1 MNYDIVVIGGG
12 PAGLAAAIAAKENGV
27 DSVLIIERDTRPGG
41 ILLQCIHNGFGL
53 HHFEEELTG
62 PEYALRFVKQVR
74 EMGIEVMTE
83 TMVLDVSPERVI
95 TAINPQNGV
104 FNINARAVV
113 LAMGCRE
120 RTRGALV
127 IPGTRPA
134 GVFTAG
140 AAQRL
145 VNIEGYLPGRK
156 AVILGSGDIGLIMAR
171 RLTLEGAE
179 VKLICEIMGYSS
191 GLTRNIV
198 QCVED
203 FDIPLKY
210 NHTIVRIHGKS
221 RVEGVT
227 VAQVDEHRQPM
238 PDTEFFVECDT
249 ILLSVGLIPENEISK
264 AAGVVLDSA
273 TGGPVVDEH
282 MQTLCEGIFACGNAV
297 HVHDLVDFVT
307 AEAFKAGK
315 SAAQFVKNI
324 PLPPSAEGGLGGET
338 SVRAVVRAGNR
349 VRYVVPQFIGS
360 FDDECVLFFR
370 PTDVYRKAN
379 IVIYADSER
388 VFTKRAQIV
397 TPGEMQRVTL
407 KPLTGRHSQITVAI
421 ELPEQ
426 DID

>member
-1 MNYDIVVIGGG
+1 MKRNIVIIGGG
-12 PAGLAAAIAAKENGV
+12 PAGMAAAIAAKENGV
-27 DSVLIIERDTRPGG
+27 DGVLIIERGERLGG
-41 ILLQCIHNGFGL
+41 ILPQCIHNGFGL

-62 PEYALRFVKQVR
+62 PEYALRFIKQVNAL
-74 EMGIEVMTE
+74 GIEVLTD
-83 TMVLDVSPERVI
+83 TMVLDMTPERTLTVI
-95 TAINPQNGV
+95 SPKHGTMEIDAK
-104 FNINARAVV
+104 AVV

-120 RTRGALV
+120 RTRGALL

-134 GVFTAG
+134 GIFTAG

-179 VKLICEIMGYSS
+179 VKLICEIMPYSS

-203 FDIPLKY
+203 FDIPLKF
-210 NHTIVRIHGKS
+210 NHTITRIHGTQ

-227 VAQVDEHRQPM
+227 AAQVDEHRQPI

-249 ILLSVGLIPENEISK
+249 ILLSVGLIPENELSK
-264 AAGVVLDSA
+264 SAGVILDNS
-273 TGGPVVDEH
+273 TGGPIVDEH
-282 MQTLCEGIFACGNAV
+282 MRTLREGVFACGNAV

-307 AEAFKAGK
+307 EEAFRAGAG
-315 SAAQFVKNI
+315 AARYVKGE
-324 PLPPSAEGGLGGET
+324 PYGGE
-338 SVRAVVRAGNR
+338 RAVVRAGNR
-349 VRYVVPQFIGS
+349 VRYAVPQFICGS
-360 FDDECVLFFR
+360 GEHILYFR

-379 IVIYADSER
+379 IVVYADAER
-388 VFTKRAQIV
+388 VYSKRAQIV
-397 TPGEMQRVTL
+397 TPGEMQRVTVNL
-407 KPLTGRHSQITVAI
+407 KHAPSQITVAV

-426 DID
+426 DFD